1 MKPSARRS
9 YSIGPVQRCLQV
21 LRLFGQASSGLMP
34 ADVAKLSGLPTS
46 TVYRF
51 LANFATAGFLTCS
64 DSGKY
69 FDSACFSTEHA
80 LSHILTYAE

>member
-1 MKPSARRS
+1 
-9 YSIGPVQRCLQV
+9 
-21 LRLFGQASSGLMP
+21 
-34 ADVAKLSGLPTS
+34 
-46 TVYRF
+46 VYRF

>member
-34 ADVAKLSGLPTS
+34 AEVAKPGLPTS

-51 LANFATAGFLTCS
+51 LANFATAGF
-64 DSGKY
+64 
-69 FDSACFSTEHA
+69 
-80 LSHILTYAE
+80 